1 MSLYG
6 NKDKEQDSRAAIASG
21 ASTTA
26 IATAKA
32 EAIVA
37 ADTAATAADV
47 IVDAANI
54 SLDGANATL
63 PTSDPGVAGAL
74 WADTLAVKV
83 SAG

>member
-26 IATAKA
+26 IA

-37 ADTAATAADV
+37 ADIAATAADV